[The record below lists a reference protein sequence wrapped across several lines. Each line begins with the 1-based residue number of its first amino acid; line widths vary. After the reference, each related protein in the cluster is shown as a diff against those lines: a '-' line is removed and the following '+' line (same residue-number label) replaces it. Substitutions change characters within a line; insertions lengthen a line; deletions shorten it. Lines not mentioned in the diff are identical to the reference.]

1 VVASRQTCEEV
12 VLLIVGAD
20 AKYMLAVQPIVRAVS
35 ALFEVV

>member
-1 VVASRQTCEEV
+1 MVASRQTCEEV
-12 VLLIVGAD
+12 VLLIEGAD